1 MPGNNRHTLTRAD
14 RIFLGDANI
23 PGHEGGL
30 AGLAFSHPYLQEFGA
45 VATADGE
52 CIIKDATST
61 ELPNTETVTYLASQT
76 GSPLDAAGLLATT
89 TIQYQ
94 GVDKTVWV
102 VPTPRNF
109 VAVATHGSAVVAMTI
124 VITGY
129 DDLMRPVTESLSITA
144 GTTSKTAT
152 GKKAFKYI
160 YSVAITA
167 AGDAEANTLDLGSGV
182 LLGLKYA
189 LSSAEK
195 AFFNMDGAAQ
205 TTVTVAVADTTD
217 PATATT
223 GDSRGTISFNSAP
236 NATRKYSALTFVDHT
251 TANLGFGITPA

>member
-14 RIFLGDANI
+14 RIFLGDAAI

-30 AGLAFSHPYLQEFGA
+30 AGVPISHLYMQEFGA

-61 ELPNTETVTYLASQT
+61 ELPDTETVTYLASQT

-89 TIQYQ
+89 TIQYR

-102 VPTPRNF
+102 VPTPRNI
-109 VAVATHGSAVVAMTI
+109 VAVATHGSSVVAMT
-124 VITGY
+124 VLITGY
-129 DDLMRPVTESLSITA
+129 DDLLRPMTESLSITA

-167 AGDAEANTLDLGSGV
+167 ASNAEANTLDVGTGV
-182 LLGLKYA
+182 VLGLKYA
-189 LSSAEK
+189 LSSAER

-205 TTVTVAVADTTD
+205 TTVTVVAADTTD

-236 NATRKYSALTFVDHT
+236 NATRKYTALILVDHT
-251 TANLGFGITPA
+251 TPPLAFGVTPA